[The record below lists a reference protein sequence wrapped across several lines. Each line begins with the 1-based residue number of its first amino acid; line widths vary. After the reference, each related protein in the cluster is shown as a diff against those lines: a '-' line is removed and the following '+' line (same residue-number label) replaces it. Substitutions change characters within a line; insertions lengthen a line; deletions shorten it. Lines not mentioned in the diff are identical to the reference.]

1 MGGIAPV
8 PVKWKGKEK
17 LPQDVEG
24 IVRMIKE
31 LEFEEYRLQQEIEK
45 EQRDNALFYVPLK
58 PNPKQEIMLGAWLDP
73 KWKVFTF
80 TGGNRSSKTSTTCWI
95 LLSVLFGEYI
105 WNKTKLKFPHK
116 EPRKIRWVGQDWE
129 KHIKTVLVPALW
141 QWWPRKRGMP
151 DVKKNN
157 VGVEAFWTDP
167 KTKSTLE
174 IMSNKQESD
183 LFEGWFG
190 DVVAYDEPPKR
201 DVRVACSRGLIDRQ
215 GREIF
220 AMTLLKE
227 AWVDR
232 EVINARNPDG
242 TPDMTVFN
250 VHAEIYD
257 NVGFGITEEGV
268 EQFAKSLKEHERDA
282 RLKGIPSYK
291 HGIILYNFRRE
302 RNIRPRIKTV
312 PLDWIIDVAI
322 DFHPSKPWDVLFRA
336 VDSRNFH
343 YLIDEI
349 HQHGSWK
356 DVGEEIV
363 RRLKKHGCRV
373 NQIAIDPLA
382 KGDAQSDLSGES
394 VYDKLSDLLAA
405 YGYML
410 IVASKDK
417 ENGIIG
423 INDLLFTQNEMP
435 ALFVFDDLKVTIQ
448 QMEDW
453 MYDEN
458 GKPSKEDDDMCENLY
473 RLILL
478 GTQYVPPSN
487 KEDEPTSAR
496 RSSAH
501 GRNPITGY

>member
-1 MGGIAPV
+1 MPV
-8 PVKWKGKEK
+8 TAVRHRRKKDEI
-17 LPQDVEG
+17 PQDVGE
-24 IVRMIKE
+24 IVRQLRE
-31 LEFEEYRLQQEIEK
+31 LEFEEYRLKQEIEK

-58 PNPKQEIMLGAWLDP
+58 PNPKQAIMLDAWLNP
-73 KWKVFTF
+73 EYKVFTF
-80 TGGNRSSKTSTTCWI
+80 TGGNRSAKTSTTCWI
-95 LLSVLFGEYI
+95 LLSALFGEYI
-105 WNKTKLKFPHK
+105 WNGTKLEFPHK
-116 EPRKIRWVGQDWE
+116 MPRKIRWVGQDWE

-151 DVKKNN
+151 EVKKNN

-167 KTKSTLE
+167 KSKSTLE

-190 DVVAYDEPPKR
+190 DIVAYDEPPKR

-242 TPDMTVFN
+242 TPDLTVFN

-257 NVGFGITEEGV
+257 NVGFGITAEGV
-268 EQFAKSLKEHERDA
+268 EQFAKSLKEYERDA

-302 RNIRPRIKTV
+302 RNIRPRIKKI

-336 VDSRNFH
+336 VDSKNFH

-356 DVGEEIV
+356 DIGEEIV
-363 RRLKKHGCRV
+363 RRLRKYECRV

-382 KGDAQSDLSGES
+382 KGDSQSDLAGES
-394 VYDKLSDLLAA
+394 VFDKLSDLLAA
-405 YGYML
+405 YGHML

-423 INDLLFTQNEMP
+423 INDLLYTQNEMP
-435 ALFVFDDLKVTIQ
+435 ALFVFDDLPVTIQ

-458 GKPSKEDDDMCENLY
+458 GKPSKEEDDMCENLY
-473 RLILL
+473 RLVLL
-478 GTQYVPPSN
+478 GTQYTPPGDPDDLS
-487 KEDEPTSAR
+487 DHR
-496 RSSAH
+496 RSTAY